1 VPPISHPRSFPL
13 PPAMNPPMNTAKNDS
28 PRINQVMDVS
38 VKLVNL
44 RSKENSKLVT
54 RAKIKILDSP

>member
-1 VPPISHPRSFPL
+1 
-13 PPAMNPPMNTAKNDS
+13 MNPPMNTAKNDS